1 MTGKPKR
8 KGGEPIWGEEG
19 ETQRGARGRE
29 GRGREG
35 CGASKPGSGYRLI
48 RLAFPLVFNWL
59 CFAVAVVVT
68 VLNLRGG
75 EGVALGWAGG
85 QNARWVHT
93 DRICSK

>member
-8 KGGEPIWGEEG
+8 KGGEPIRGAEG
-19 ETQRGARGRE
+19 ETQRGARGRD
-29 GRGREG
+29 G
-35 CGASKPGSGYRLI
+35 CGASEQGSGYRLI
-48 RLAFPLVFNWL
+48 RRDLSLVFNGL

-75 EGVALGWAGG
+75 EGVGIGWAGG